1 MRWNKTEFDLCD
13 ELKKKKDLELDGKV
27 MSEKLTKLEVA
38 AGKSIGRVT
47 DGGSA
52 LPQQHRFPTQHEHY
66 DSNSRPIFH
75 GLFFVRLFEVWTV
88 NTEQSAAPLKK
99 EKEKEK
105 ENCKWTDE
113 SG

>member
-1 MRWNKTEFDLCD
+1 MSLK
-13 ELKKKKDLELDGKV
+13 KKKKDLKLDGKV

-52 LPQQHRFPTQHEHY
+52 LPQQHRFPTQHEHC

-75 GLFFVRLFEVWTV
+75 GLFFVRPFEVWTV
-88 NTEQSAAPLKK
+88 NTEQSAAALK
-99 EKEKEK
+99 KEK

>member
-1 MRWNKTEFDLCD
+1 
-13 ELKKKKDLELDGKV
+13 

-75 GLFFVRLFEVWTV
+75 GLLFVRLFEVWTV
-88 NTEQSAAPLKK
+88 NTEQSAAALK
-99 EKEKEK
+99 KEK